1 MLKMTMIAVLLATS
15 AAATAQTA
23 KEPEE
28 TKLRCK
34 RYEETGSFVKK
45 RRVCMTE
52 AQWREAQAETTR
64 ELREMEA
71 ASRIN
76 TVRPPDE

>member
-1 MLKMTMIAVLLATS
+1 MSLRSSKLAAAVYSRTHVGPFMVAACITITSGNPPS

-45 RRVCMTE
+45 RRVSFSMGLE
-52 AQWREAQAETTR
+52 
-64 ELREMEA
+64 
-71 ASRIN
+71 
-76 TVRPPDE
+76 